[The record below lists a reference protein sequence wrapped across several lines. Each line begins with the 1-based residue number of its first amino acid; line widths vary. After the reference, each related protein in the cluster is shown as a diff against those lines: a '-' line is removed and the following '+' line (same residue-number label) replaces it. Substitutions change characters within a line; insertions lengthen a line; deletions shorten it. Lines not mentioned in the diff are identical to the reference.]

1 MIIGEECSI
10 DVDGNII
17 QAQLVGYHGCFSE
30 VGVFE
35 TEDGNTVN
43 EEFELVISSKNK
55 D

>member
-10 DVDGNII
+10 DVDGHIM
-17 QAQLVGYHGCFSE
+17 QAQLVGYHGCFLE
-30 VGVFE
+30 EGVFE

-43 EEFELVISSKNK
+43 EEFKQVISSKNK